1 MVARHIPRWSRRYWQ
16 VGLLLLGLLLGT
28 GVFRVLRLAWLE
40 RHVEAARQ
48 AQLDRM
54 AARIEA
60 DLLARQQRLL
70 TEARRLAQHAT
81 VRSAL
86 QTLRREDNLACPETL
101 VALLARRTLP
111 ERRGIEIYDVVPRR
125 VAWAGVTMP
134 VGTIP
139 NTEAFLRQVQ
149 VELVDDPPWRLALS
163 LWHPVIDAEGHA
175 LGAVR
180 VLELLRRQMPVENL
194 YLDTYNQL
202 RLWERELGVT
212 VQLLLPGQTAPA
224 DGQAAYPLQGLSGR
238 LGTLLLGMPA
248 PSQVLRD
255 AARRIDHILALWA
268 TALLVWALIGLAGWM
283 WTARERPQRLL
294 KRAAL
299 VGLAWWGARYLLL
312 ILDVPN
318 RWQRGRTPLA
328 PLFDPA
334 HLASAFGGGLMRS
347 IGDLLLTALFALG
360 FALGVRRVVAECLRS
375 TSAPAPGH
383 MLRAV
388 GVRLVAA
395 LLMLGP
401 VVLLGLL
408 VRHSVLDSTLDYLT
422 RTGLFPPRLVL
433 LVWAG
438 LLVLLL
444 ALLVLLEALGRGT
457 GWLGGPGSETWHAR
471 LGLSA
476 GPALAVVGVA
486 YVLAPLERVMPL
498 PVALVLV
505 GAGLAVSCWKVRWP
519 RAGRW
524 LTLRALLPVPFVLG
538 LLLYPMLHTALDAQR
553 RMQVERALD
562 QFGQGQDPRLVFAIE
577 QALQE
582 LAADSLLG
590 VLLTTNPDSVRLDSL
605 ADAVLRGSLLGSL
618 TGTYEVNLTFFDRE
632 RRPIGRYEGSPIA
645 SGSEALAQDA
655 AEFAALWQ
663 AFRRTDGRLP
673 FIMQLGGRRE
683 PGRLQYAGFGMVRR
697 DDGRVAGWVMVRA
710 EPISPLYGAETP
722 FPRVLVPAGF
732 AGALE
737 EGLSLAEFR
746 DGVLVRSQGP
756 AFARY
761 RLDPAVAGRLRQQP
775 VLWRYETENA
785 HTYLTCYRR
794 VDDAARTVHAARL
807 PALSLFDHLYYL
819 LRLTLTGLLLM
830 LAVYAGGLIYR
841 WRKGW
846 LPLPEARFQDRVLN
860 ALVGVGFVAVVV
872 VGVVGVRVLE
882 AESQRAVQAWL
893 RQYLDRVERTLTQ
906 TARPG
911 ELPYQVLD
919 RVPLDSIARRAGLDL
934 QLYRGGQLIATT
946 RPRLVRE
953 RLIEPL
959 MPVAA
964 YEALYCRAQRSAF
977 VPERLGT
984 FAYWTGYRALLDEAG
999 RPRYVVAVPAL
1010 PEQERLEE
1018 ERARTVAY
1026 LFGALLV
1033 LMFLVLLTA
1042 WLVARALVRPL
1053 ARLREGLQAVARGEL
1068 DRPLPV
1074 ESRDELGAL
1083 ARTFNWMLRQ
1093 LAESREQLA
1102 RQERELAWR
1111 EMARQ
1116 VAHEIKNP
1124 LTPMKLSVQ
1133 HLRRAFARR
1142 DDPGRFAELFERV
1155 TATLIEQIDTLAH
1168 IAADFSTLAR
1178 MPTRRLERVDLN
1190 EVIREAARLME
1201 AEAGRPIELALHPE
1215 PLVVQADREELRRAY
1230 INLIKNALQALV
1242 PERPGRVRVTTRLEV
1257 DGDGRRWAYS
1267 TVEDNGR
1274 GIPEALRPKIF
1285 EPNFS
1290 TKTGGSGLGLA
1301 IVRQCVLDLQG
1312 AIGFES
1318 EEGVGTTFWLR
1329 LPLASDAQPPEASEN
1344 QTAG

>member
-1 MVARHIPRWSRRYWQ
+1 MVARHVHRWAHRYWQ

-40 RHVEAARQ
+40 QHVVSARQ
-48 AQLDRM
+48 AQLDRI

-60 DLLARQQRLL
+60 ELRARQQRLL
-70 TEARRLAQHAT
+70 TEARRLAQHET

-86 QTLRREDNLACPETL
+86 QTLRREDHVSCPEAL
-101 VALLARRTLP
+101 VALLAKRQLP
-111 ERRGIEIYDVVPRR
+111 ERQGIEIYDVVPRR
-125 VAWAGVTMP
+125 VAWVGRSMP

-149 VELVDDPPWRLALS
+149 VELVEDSPWRLALS
-163 LWHPVIDAEGHA
+163 LWHPVVDAEGHP
-175 LGAVR
+175 LGTIR
-180 VLELLRRQMPVENL
+180 VLELLRWQMPVENV

-212 VQLLLPGQTAPA
+212 VQILLPGQPVPG

-238 LGTLLLGMPA
+238 LGTLLLGIPA
-248 PSQVLRD
+248 PSNVLRD
-255 AARRIDHILALWA
+255 AVRRIDHILALWA

-283 WTARERPQRLL
+283 GAAHDSPQRLL
-294 KRAAL
+294 KRAAM
-299 VGLAWWGARYLLL
+299 VGLAWWGGRFLLL
-312 ILDVPN
+312 MLDVPS

-360 FALGVRRVVAECLRS
+360 FALGARRVVAECLRN
-375 TSAPAPGH
+375 TSALSGH
-383 MLRAV
+383 TLRAV

-395 LLMLGP
+395 LLMLGL
-401 VVLLGLL
+401 VLLLGLL
-408 VRHSVLDSTLDYLT
+408 VRHSVLDSTLDYLA

-438 LLVLLL
+438 LFVLLL
-444 ALLVLLEALGRGT
+444 ALLVLLEVLGRGAR
-457 GWLGGPGSETWHAR
+457 WLGGLGPEVLHAR
-471 LGLSA
+471 LGLIA
-476 GPALAVVGVA
+476 GLALAVVSIA
-486 YVLAPLERVMPL
+486 YVLMPL
-498 PVALVLV
+498 DRVVPWPVALVLV
-505 GAGLAVSCWKVRWP
+505 GAGLAASCWEVQWP
-519 RAGRW
+519 QIGRW
-524 LTLRALLPVPFVLG
+524 LTLRALLPVPFVLS
-538 LLLYPMLHTALDAQR
+538 LLLYPMLQTALDAQR
-553 RMQVERALD
+553 RLQVERALD
-562 QFGQGQDPRLVFAIE
+562 QFGQGQDPRLVFAME
-577 QALQE
+577 QVLQE

-590 VLLTTNPDSVRLDSL
+590 VLLTTDPNPVRLDSL
-605 ADAVLRGSLLGSL
+605 TDALLRGSLLSSL
-618 TGTYEVNLTFFDRE
+618 TGTYEVHLTFFDRE
-632 RRPIGRYEGSPIA
+632 RRPVGRYEGSSSA
-645 SGSEALAQDA
+645 FEAEALAADA
-655 AEFAALWQ
+655 AVFSVLWR
-663 AFRRTDGRLP
+663 AFRRAEGRLP
-673 FIMQLGGRRE
+673 FLTQLSGGRE
-683 PGRLQYAGFGMVRR
+683 LGRLPYAGFTMVRGNE
-697 DDGRVAGWVMVRA
+697 GRVAGWVVVQA

-722 FPRVLVPAGF
+722 FPRALVPAGV
-732 AGALE
+732 AGMLH
-737 EGLSLAEFR
+737 EGLSLAEFH
-746 DGVLVRSQGP
+746 DGVLVRSQGQ
-756 AFARY
+756 AFVRY
-761 RLDPAVAGRLRQQP
+761 RLDPAVTHRLRQQP
-775 VLWRYETENA
+775 ILWRFETENA
-785 HTYLTCYRR
+785 QTYLICYRR
-794 VDDAARTVHAARL
+794 VDNAAQTVHAARL

-830 LAVYAGGLIYR
+830 LVVYVGGLIYR
-841 WRKGW
+841 WHKGW

-872 VGVVGVRVLE
+872 VGMFGVRVLE
-882 AESQRAVQAWL
+882 AENQRAVQAWL
-893 RQYLDRVERTLTQ
+893 RQYLDRVESTLTQ
-906 TARPG
+906 AVFPG
-911 ELPYQVLD
+911 ELPYQVLE
-919 RVPLDSIARRAGLDL
+919 RIPLDSIARRVGLDL

-953 RLIEPL
+953 RLLEPL

-964 YEALYCRAQRSAF
+964 YEALYCQAQRSAF
-977 VPERLGT
+977 VPERLGA

-1010 PEQERLEE
+1010 PEQERLGE
-1018 ERARTVAY
+1018 ERARTMAY

-1068 DRPLPV
+1068 DQPLPV
-1074 ESRDELGAL
+1074 ESRDELGVL
-1083 ARTFNWMLRQ
+1083 ARTFNWMLQQ

-1142 DDPGRFAELFERV
+1142 DDPSRFAELFERV
-1155 TATLIEQIDTLAH
+1155 TTTLIEQIDTLSH

-1215 PLVVQADREELRRAY
+1215 PLIVQADREELRRAY

-1242 PERPGRVRVTTRLEV
+1242 PERPGWVRVTTRLEV
-1257 DGDGRRWAYS
+1257 DEGTGCWAYS

-1312 AIGFES
+1312 ALGFES

-1329 LPLASDAQPPEASEN
+1329 LPLVSDEQPPE
-1344 QTAG
+1344 TPKITG

>member
-1 MVARHIPRWSRRYWQ
+1 MNARHVHRWSRRYWQ
-16 VGLLLLGLLLGT
+16 IGLLLVVFLLGT

-40 RHVEAARQ
+40 RHVESARQ

-70 TEARRLAQHAT
+70 AEARRLAQHET
-81 VRSAL
+81 LRRAL
-86 QTLRREDNLACPETL
+86 QTLRQEDNLACPETL
-101 VALLARRTLP
+101 VALLARRALP

-125 VAWAGVTMP
+125 VAWVGRTMP
-134 VGTIP
+134 VGTSP
-139 NTEAFLRQVQ
+139 NTETFLQQVQ

-163 LWHPVIDAEGHA
+163 LWHPVLDAQGRV

-180 VLELLRRQMPVENL
+180 VLELLRWQMPVENL

-212 VQLLLPGQTAPA
+212 VQLLLPGQAAPV

-255 AARRIDHILALWA
+255 AARRIDHIMALWA
-268 TALLVWALIGLAGWM
+268 TALLVWALLGLARWM
-283 WTARERPQRLL
+283 WTAQNSPQRLL

-299 VGLAWWGARYLLL
+299 VGLAWWGTRYLLL
-312 ILDVPN
+312 MLDVPN

-334 HLASAFGGGLMRS
+334 HLASAFGGGLMQS

-360 FALGVRRVVAECLRS
+360 FALGVRWVVAEYLRN
-375 TSAPAPGH
+375 TSVTAPVH
-383 MLRAV
+383 TLRAV
-388 GVRLVAA
+388 GVRMIMAV
-395 LLMLGP
+395 LMLSL
-401 VVLLGLL
+401 VVLLGLF
-408 VRHSVLDSTLDYLT
+408 VRHSVLDSTLDYLA

-457 GWLGGPGSETWHAR
+457 GWLGGSGPEAWHVR
-471 LGLSA
+471 LGLTA
-476 GPALAVVGVA
+476 GPALAAVGVA
-486 YVLAPLERVMPL
+486 YVLMPL
-498 PVALVLV
+498 DRVVPFPVALVLV
-505 GAGLAVSCWKVRWP
+505 GGGLAASCLQVRWP
-519 RAGRW
+519 QAGRG

-582 LAADSLLG
+582 LATDSLL
-590 VLLTTNPDSVRLDSL
+590 VMLLTTDPDPVRLDSL
-605 ADAVLRGSLLGSL
+605 ADALLRGSLLGSL

-632 RRPIGRYEGSPIA
+632 RRPVGRYEGSPIA
-645 SGSEALAQDA
+645 SGAEVLVQDA
-655 AEFAALWQ
+655 AEFAVLWQ

-673 FIMQLGGRRE
+673 FIMQLVGRRE
-683 PGRLQYAGFGMVRR
+683 SGRLQYAGFAMVRR
-697 DDGRVAGWVMVRA
+697 DDGSVAGWVMVRA
-710 EPISPLYGAETP
+710 EPVSPLYGAETP

-746 DGVLVRSQGP
+746 DGVLVRSRGL

-761 RLDPAVAGRLRQQP
+761 RLDPAVARRLRQQP

-794 VDDAARTVHAARL
+794 VDDAVRIVHAARL

-841 WRKGW
+841 WRRGW

-906 TARPG
+906 TALPG

-919 RVPLDSIARRAGLDL
+919 RVPLDSIARRVGLDL

-959 MPVAA
+959 MPIAA

-977 VPERLGT
+977 VPERLGA
-984 FAYWTGYRALLDEAG
+984 FAYWTGYRALLDEVG

-1018 ERARTVAY
+1018 ERARTMAY

-1033 LMFLVLLTA
+1033 LMSLVLLTA

-1133 HLRRAFARR
+1133 HLRRAFSRR
-1142 DDPGRFAELFERV
+1142 DDPGRFAELFDRV
-1155 TATLIEQIDTLAH
+1155 TATLIEQIDMLAH

-1201 AEAGRPIELALHPE
+1201 AEAGQSIELALHPE
-1215 PLVVQADREELRRAY
+1215 PLVVQADREELRRVY

-1257 DGDGRRWAYS
+1257 DNDGRRWAYS

-1301 IVRQCVLDLQG
+1301 IVRQCVRDLQG

-1329 LPLASDAQPPEASEN
+1329 LPLASDEQLPEASEN
-1344 QTAG
+1344 QTAA